1 MTLGS
6 YFQKGNNMSYQVN
19 INSLKPFS
27 RGVSIIG
34 VGATPFMFSM
44 DNPETKGLTE
54 GELFG
59 YAAIEAMKDAGLT
72 AKDVD
77 MYIHAQAGPGWQEDA
92 GTPNMHV
99 ANWFGMKGKGS
110 VHHSE
115 ACSTGYVALEQAV
128 MYVASGV
135 YDIVLSGAC
144 DMSYSI
150 LADPMKPS
158 FMRRHCT
165 DQMWGGIVC
174 NAQPK
179 DYSRWAH
186 SAGSLGAEAWLDRY
200 VIENG
205 LEDKIDD
212 VLCTMSKFSR
222 ETASKNPLSV
232 YQDTYDDMA
241 KMFRMKDADE
251 FLRSKFNPK
260 LGRYV
265 RASHFEARCDGAG
278 AFVVCPTEKAKAMGV
293 PYVEVLGIGHSCLE
307 VGTPALEKFAT
318 AAAYKQVRELTGL
331 TGKDMDLF
339 ITNDF
344 FQASQILSS
353 EECEY
358 IPRGEAWKYMLEGR
372 TKPTGDKPINT
383 NGGRCCY
390 GHAHGT
396 SGVHDLYE
404 TVMQMRGKL
413 GETQVKKPINYA
425 MIRGFGGGQN
435 VLCTILKNGEMEGK

>member
-1 MTLGS
+1 
-6 YFQKGNNMSYQVN
+6 MSYQVN
-19 INSLKPFS
+19 INPLKPYS
-27 RGVSIIG
+27 RGVAIIG
-34 VGATPFMFSM
+34 VGAVPFMFSM
-44 DNPETKGLTE
+44 DDPETSGLTE

-59 YAAIEAMKDAGLT
+59 YAAIEAMKDAGIT

-77 MYIHAQAGPGWQEDA
+77 FYIHAQAGPGWQEDA

-115 ACSTGYVALEQAV
+115 ACSTGYVALEQAA
-128 MYVASGV
+128 MYVASGA

-150 LADPMKPS
+150 LKDPMQPS
-158 FMRRHCT
+158 IFRKHCT
-165 DQMWGGIVC
+165 DQMWGGIVV

-179 DYSRWAH
+179 DYSRWQH
-186 SAGSLGAEAWLDRY
+186 SAGSLGAEAWLDQY
-200 VIENG
+200 VVENG
-205 LEDKIDD
+205 LEGNIDD

-222 ETASKNPLSV
+222 ETAAKNPLSV
-232 YQDTYDDMA
+232 SKNTYDDMA

-251 FLRSKFNPK
+251 FLRSRFNPK

-265 RASHFEARCDGAG
+265 RASHFEIRCDGAG
-278 AFVVCPTEKAKAMGV
+278 AFVVCSVEKAKEMGV

-307 VGTPALEKFAT
+307 VGMPALEKWAT
-318 AAAYKQVRELTGL
+318 AAAYKQVSDLTGL
-331 TGKDMDLF
+331 TGRDMDLF
-339 ITNDF
+339 LANDF
-344 FQASQILSS
+344 FQASQILAA

-358 IPRGEAWKYMLEGR
+358 IPRGEAWKYMVESR
-372 TKPTGDKPINT
+372 MKPDGDRPVNT
-383 NGGRCCY
+383 NGGRCAY

-404 TVMQMRGKL
+404 MVLQMRGQA
-413 GETQVKKPINYA
+413 GAHQVKHPVNYG
-425 MIRGFGGGQN
+425 MLRGFGGGQN
-435 VLCTILKNGEMEGK
+435 VLCTILKNGKGAK

>member
-1 MTLGS
+1 
-6 YFQKGNNMSYQVN
+6 MSYTVKVN
-19 INSLKPFS
+19 PLKPYS

-44 DNPETKGLTE
+44 DNKETNGLTE

-77 MYIHAQAGPGWQEDA
+77 FYIHAQAGPGWQEDA

-115 ACSTGYVALEQAV
+115 ACSTGYVALEQAAS
-128 MYVASGV
+128 YVASGA

-150 LADPMKPS
+150 LKDPMKPS
-158 FMRRHCT
+158 FMRQHCT
-165 DQMWGGIVC
+165 DQMWGGIVV

-179 DYSRWAH
+179 DYSRWQH
-186 SAGSLGAEAWLDRY
+186 SAGSLGAEAWLDQY
-200 VIENG
+200 VTEYG
-205 LEDKIDD
+205 LEDRIDD
-212 VLCTMSKFSR
+212 VLCAMSKYAR
-222 ETASKNPLSV
+222 ETAAANPLSANH
-232 YQDTYDDMA
+232 DTYDDMA
-241 KMFRMKDADE
+241 KMFRMDSADE

-260 LGRYV
+260 LGRYL
-265 RASHFEARCDGAG
+265 RASHFEVRCDGAG
-278 AFVVCPTEKAKAMGV
+278 AFIVCPTELAKKMNV
-293 PYVEVLGIGHSCLE
+293 PYVEILGIGHSCLE
-307 VGTPALEKFAT
+307 VGTPALEKWAT
-318 AAAYKQVRELTGL
+318 AAAYRQVSQLTGL
-331 TGKDMDLF
+331 KGSDMDLF
-339 ITNDF
+339 MTNDF
-344 FQASQILSS
+344 FQSSQFLAA

-358 IPRGEAWKYMLEGR
+358 LPRGEGWRYMLEGR
-372 TKPTGDKPINT
+372 TKPDGDRPINT
-383 NGGRCCY
+383 NGGRCAY

-396 SGVHDLYE
+396 SGIHDIYE
-404 TVMQMRGKL
+404 TVKQMRGEKEN
-413 GETQVKKPINYA
+413 GQVVGAVNYA

-435 VLCTILKNGEMEGK
+435 VVCAILKNGQKEER